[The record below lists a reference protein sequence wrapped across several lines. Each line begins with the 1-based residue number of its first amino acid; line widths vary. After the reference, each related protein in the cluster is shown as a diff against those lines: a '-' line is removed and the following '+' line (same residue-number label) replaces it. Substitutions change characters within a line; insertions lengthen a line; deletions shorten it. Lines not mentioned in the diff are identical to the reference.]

1 MWRTP
6 ARQDGGKGAGSW
18 SWVFGWFVHVFNQT
32 LFSFFSFVFFS
43 EYLMILLLGRASYSC

>member
-32 LFSFFSFVFFS
+32 LFSFFSFVFFF
-43 EYLMILLLGRASYSC
+43 